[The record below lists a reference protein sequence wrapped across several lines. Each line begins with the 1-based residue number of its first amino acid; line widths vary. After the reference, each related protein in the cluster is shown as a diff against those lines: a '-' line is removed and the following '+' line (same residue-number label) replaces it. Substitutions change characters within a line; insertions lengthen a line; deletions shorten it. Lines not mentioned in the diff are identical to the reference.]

1 MPTLLAVNR
10 NIAVFGHL
18 KWSGVIVN
26 IYPEILIRGRLLK
39 VKCRP
44 DRKLTSERL
53 LHYEGNLR

>member
-26 IYPEILIRGRLLK
+26 ILIRGCLLK